1 MENFRQF
8 YAMVKSIEGPKIKK
22 WVKFG
27 VRKKVP
33 FRNTVT
39 YRERF
44 KALRS
49 PHETQL
55 EDD

>member
-8 YAMVKSIEGPKIKK
+8 YAMAKSIVGPKIKK